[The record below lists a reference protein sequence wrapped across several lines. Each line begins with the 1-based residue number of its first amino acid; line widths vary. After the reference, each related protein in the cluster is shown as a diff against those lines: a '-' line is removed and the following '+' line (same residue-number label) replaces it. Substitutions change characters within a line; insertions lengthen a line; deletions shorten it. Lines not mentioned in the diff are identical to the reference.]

1 MEPWTP
7 LFDIFLNSPT
17 PESDASRWLQESF
30 CSSSTSAT
38 PFTTASFL
46 SLLSKP
52 FDAIAQGYS
61 FLSSPPPAQTK
72 RVMFIQ
78 TLPAMVQS
86 RILSFLAFEHRRFC
100 ARDLSSLARGILGG
114 GGDEV
119 DFWVSRAARHLL
131 DVMPESDYEWISRL
145 GLDSGEER
153 TSDEFESVPVWLKNE
168 VAATRVL
175 LPWLPVSLDEFNSA
189 ESFPDGEK
197 NEELLSEAQELEA
210 EPMDEDV
217 EDIEICDSLGVPL
230 EPEIQYKAKSLRAQ
244 IAYFESTS
252 RTVALANAIREICL
266 GKGLNSVGVLELIE
280 PWKADDEA
288 ASVLISHLTDGTQEE
303 FTWPSL
309 VLCSIILPR
318 LLVLEV
324 PVTRVLLTATIEY
337 CKLHQKSTEYA
348 LLLPLIMRKEGIN
361 NPVCEAISR
370 IIKECLHPA
379 HVTAFCHKLLCDG
392 KNNKKLICLPSHQC
406 LTSPELVWTESLF
419 NLFQNLLNHNIHLT
433 QESVD
438 CIINSV
444 QKLSLR
450 FSKSLKFGNFLLCLV
465 TKCSSSLKSHKQS
478 LTKAVECTNTLVT
491 KSILSK
497 LSSL

>member
-7 LFDIFLNSPT
+7 LFDIFLSSPT
-17 PESDASRWLQESF
+17 PETDASRWLQESF
-30 CSSSTSAT
+30 SPSSTSAA
-38 PFTTASFL
+38 PITTASFL

-52 FDAIAQGYS
+52 HDAVAQDHP
-61 FLSSPPPAQTK
+61 FPSSPSLAQTR

-86 RILSFLAFEHRRFC
+86 RILSFLAFEHRRFR
-100 ARDLSSLARGILGG
+100 AADLSSLARGILGG
-114 GGDEV
+114 GEEV
-119 DFWVSRAARHLL
+119 DFWVARAARHLL
-131 DVMPESDYEWISRL
+131 DVMPESSYEWISRL
-145 GLDSGEER
+145 GLDSGGER
-153 TSDEFESVPVWLKNE
+153 TGDEFESVPVWLKSE

-175 LPWLPVSLDEFNSA
+175 LPWLPVSLDEFDSV

-197 NEELLSEAQELEA
+197 NEELLSEAGDIEV

-217 EDIEICDSLGVPL
+217 EGIEICDSPGVL
-230 EPEIQYKAKSLRAQ
+230 VEPEILDKATSLRAQ
-244 IAYFESTS
+244 IGNFESTS

-266 GKGLNSVGVLELIE
+266 GKGLNSVRVLELIE

-288 ASVLISHLTDGTQEE
+288 ASVLISHLTDGSERE

-309 VLCSIILPR
+309 VLCAIILPR

-337 CKLHQKSTEYA
+337 CKLHQKATEYA

-361 NPVCEAISR
+361 NPVCEAMTR

-392 KNNKKLICLPSHQC
+392 KNNKRFVCLPSHQC
-406 LTSPELVWTESLF
+406 LISPELVWTESLF
-419 NLFQNLLNHNIHLT
+419 NLFQNLLNCNIHLT

-438 CIINSV
+438 CIIDSV

-497 LSSL
+497 LSNL

>member
-1 MEPWTP
+1 
-7 LFDIFLNSPT
+7 
-17 PESDASRWLQESF
+17 
-30 CSSSTSAT
+30 
-38 PFTTASFL
+38 
-46 SLLSKP
+46 
-52 FDAIAQGYS
+52 
-61 FLSSPPPAQTK
+61 
-72 RVMFIQ
+72 MFIQ

-86 RILSFLAFEHRRFC
+86 RILSFLAIERQRFC
-100 ARDLSSLARGILGG
+100 ARGLSSLARGVLGG
-114 GGDEV
+114 GEEV
-119 DFWVSRAARHLL
+119 DFWVARAARHLL
-131 DVMPESDYEWISRL
+131 DVMPESNYGCISRM

-153 TSDEFESVPVWLKNE
+153 SGNEFESVPAWLKSE
-168 VAATRVL
+168 VAAARVL

-189 ESFPDGEK
+189 ESFPGGEK
-197 NEELLSEAQELEA
+197 NEELSSEAGEIEA

-217 EDIEICDSLGVPL
+217 EDIEICKSLGVPL
-230 EPEIQYKAKSLRAQ
+230 EPEIQDKATSLRAQ
-244 IAYFESTS
+244 IANFESTS

-266 GKGLNSVGVLELIE
+266 AKGLNSVRVLELIE

-288 ASVLISHLTDGTQEE
+288 ASVLISHLTDGSEKE

-337 CKLHQKSTEYA
+337 CRLHQKAAEYA
-348 LLLPLIMRKEGIN
+348 LLLPLVMRKEGIN
-361 NPVCEAISR
+361 NPVCEAITR

-392 KNNKKLICLPSHQC
+392 KNNERFVCLPSHQC
-406 LTSPELVWTESLF
+406 LISPELVWTESLF

-433 QESVD
+433 RESVD
-438 CIINSV
+438 CIVNSV

-465 TKCSSSLKSHKQS
+465 TKCASSLKSHKQP

-497 LSSL
+497 LSNL

>member
-7 LFDIFLNSPT
+7 LFDVFLNSPT
-17 PESDASRWLQESF
+17 PEADASRWLQESF
-30 CSSSTSAT
+30 PSSSTSAA
-38 PFTTASFL
+38 PITTASFL

-52 FDAIAQGYS
+52 CDAAVAQGYP
-61 FLSSPPPAQTK
+61 FPSSPPPAQTK

-86 RILSFLAFEHRRFC
+86 RILSFLAIERQRFC
-100 ARDLSSLARGILGG
+100 ARGLSSLARGVLGG
-114 GGDEV
+114 GEEV
-119 DFWVSRAARHLL
+119 DFWVARAARHLL
-131 DVMPESDYEWISRL
+131 DVMPESNYGWISRM
-145 GLDSGEER
+145 GFDSGEER
-153 TSDEFESVPVWLKNE
+153 SGNEFESVPAWLKSE
-168 VAATRVL
+168 AAAARVL

-189 ESFPDGEK
+189 ESFPGGEK
-197 NEELLSEAQELEA
+197 NEELSSEAGEIEA

-230 EPEIQYKAKSLRAQ
+230 EPEIQDKATSLRAQ
-244 IAYFESTS
+244 IANFESTS

-266 GKGLNSVGVLELIE
+266 AKGLNSVRVLDLIE

-288 ASVLISHLTDGTQEE
+288 ASVLISHLTDGSEKE

-324 PVTRVLLTATIEY
+324 RVTRVLLTATIEY
-337 CKLHQKSTEYA
+337 CKLHQKAAEYA
-348 LLLPLIMRKEGIN
+348 LLLPLVMRKEGIN
-361 NPVCEAISR
+361 NPVCEAITR

-392 KNNKKLICLPSHQC
+392 KNNERFVCLPSHQC
-406 LTSPELVWTESLF
+406 LISPELVWTESLF

-433 QESVD
+433 LESVD
-438 CIINSV
+438 CIVNSV

-465 TKCSSSLKSHKQS
+465 TKCASSLKSHKQP

-497 LSSL
+497 LSNL

>member
-17 PESDASRWLQESF
+17 PETDASRWLQESF
-30 CSSSTSAT
+30 SSSSTSAT
-38 PFTTASFL
+38 PVTTASFL

-52 FDAIAQGYS
+52 FDAIDQGYP
-61 FLSSPPPAQTK
+61 FPSSPSPSQTK

-86 RILSFLAFEHRRFC
+86 RILSFLALEHQRFC
-100 ARDLSSLARGILGG
+100 ARGLSSLARVILGG
-114 GGDEV
+114 GEEV
-119 DFWVSRAARHLL
+119 DFWVARAARHLL

-145 GLDSGEER
+145 GLDSGGER
-153 TSDEFESVPVWLKNE
+153 IGDEFGSVPVWLKNE
-168 VAATRVL
+168 VAATSAL

-189 ESFPDGEK
+189 ESFPDGEE
-197 NEELLSEAQELEA
+197 NEELLSEARELDA

-217 EDIEICDSLGVPL
+217 EDIEICYSLGVPL
-230 EPEIQYKAKSLRAQ
+230 EPEIQDKAKGLRAQ
-244 IAYFESTS
+244 IANFESTS

-288 ASVLISHLTDGTQEE
+288 ASVLISHLTDGSQGE

-309 VLCSIILPR
+309 VLCSVILPR

-324 PVTRVLLTATIEY
+324 PVTRVLLTATVEY
-337 CKLHQKSTEYA
+337 CKLHQKATEYA
-348 LLLPLIMRKEGIN
+348 LLLPLIMRKEGLN

-392 KNNKKLICLPSHQC
+392 KNNEKLICLPSHQC
-406 LTSPELVWTESLF
+406 LISPELVWTESLF
-419 NLFQNLLNHNIHLT
+419 NMFQNLLNHNIHLT

-444 QKLSLR
+444 QKSSLR

-478 LTKAVECTNTLVT
+478 LAKAVECTNTLVT

-497 LSSL
+497 LSNL